1 MSENYDTLPRHMYYL
16 AYLTFQR
23 RSPLLQTKFSY
34 KSVSNKWKLQLNQS
48 RQSDWLVLFKV
59 LYMNSSFRPA
69 YSKLNAFHQEHVH
82 IKGLC
87 KQAVWG
93 VNFCSAWFK
102 RSSSEKGA
110 TVGIRTDRWQTFQNQ
125 IVKFFSLFPNCDQI
139 VKVQTMLS
147 TCFSWKLTTCSPPAL
162 NLWRQSYLDEIQI
175 LFCFIYW
182 KSK

>member
-1 MSENYDTLPRHMYYL
+1 MYYL

-69 YSKLNAFHQEHVH
+69 HSKLNAFHQEHVH

-125 IVKFFSLFPNCDQI
+125 IVKFFTLFPNCDQI

-147 TCFSWKLTTCSPPAL
+147 TC
-162 NLWRQSYLDEIQI
+162 
-175 LFCFIYW
+175 
-182 KSK
+182 